1 MKRFAIFAVS
11 LLIIFITGCGSDHV
25 QIKLYTPKTF
35 TPGQPFAMQFK
46 VLDSK
51 GAPVTGAKV
60 TADLNMKNMDH
71 GIVSIATQEIGDGM
85 YVGQANL
92 MMNGDWVATVKV
104 NHDGK
109 SDEEDKSFSIDVKTK
124 ESAHKVTKHVELP
137 NFALIDQ
144 NGQQVTKKDLMGKTV
159 AMTFTYV
166 NCTDPNAC
174 PVLLGNFSKL
184 QQDIKANNVPTDQIL
199 LVSVSIDPEN
209 DTPEVLKKHAQKMNF
224 DTSYLKM
231 LTGNLSEI
239 VKLTNPLEEH
249 FEKRAAEV
257 IHDNKTFVFDKTGTL
272 THEFTGSY
280 IDREELFQVVAGN
293 K

>member
-1 MKRFAIFAVS
+1 MKRVAIFAVS
-11 LLIIFITGCGSDHV
+11 LLLFFIAGCGSDHV

-46 VLDSK
+46 ILDSK
-51 GAPVTGAKV
+51 GTPVTGAKV

-71 GIVSIATQEIGDGM
+71 GTVSIVTQEIGDGM

-104 NHDGK
+104 DHGGK

-144 NGQQVTKKDLMGKTV
+144 NGQQVTKKDLIGKTV

-184 QQDIKANNVPTDQIL
+184 QQEIKANNVPTNRIL
-199 LVSVSIDPEN
+199 LVSVSIDPKN
-209 DTPEVLKKHAQKMNF
+209 DTPKVLKKHAQEMNF

-231 LTGNLSEI
+231 LTGDLSEI
-239 VKLTNPLEEH
+239 VKVTNPLGEH
-249 FEKRAAEV
+249 FEKKDAEV
-257 IHDNKTFVFDKTGTL
+257 IHDNKTLVFDQTGTL

-280 IDREELFQVVAGN
+280 IDQEELFQVVAGHE
-293 K
+293 